1 LKKRSKKL
9 LFLRLGRP
17 AERPHHQ
24 LGLARAPDGTF
35 YGASFNECGFA
46 LFGCGAQ
53 DNSGAIFSLKP

>member
-1 LKKRSKKL
+1 

-17 AERPHHQ
+17 AERPHHR